1 DLLRRPR
8 DPLRRAL
15 REARELLR
23 RRSERHGDRRPPQD
37 GAPRAGLHRRRA
49 ARGARPPSR
58 ARGGRVPADRD
69 RRGV

>member
-8 DPLRRAL
+8 GPLRRAL

-23 RRSERHGDRRPPQD
+23 RRSERHRDRRSPQERT
-37 GAPRAGLHRRRA
+37 ARAGLHGRR
-49 ARGARPPSR
+49 PSR
-58 ARGGRVPADRD
+58 DPRPAPCPCRRRVPADRD